1 MSRARSRC
9 WAACALVLVGA
20 GSGPV
25 RGDCRSWP
33 GEPEPL
39 PQAGTS
45 DELLARWIALRREEL
60 RGLALLIEASDPL
73 EARRVW
79 LHAACLA
86 PGDSEIAAAL
96 ARTARPIVHRID
108 VERGL
113 PPVSAR
119 RASLEQA
126 FDVLDGSVWIAPDEP
141 DNSALAGFDFAE
153 IDAQIAGAGVDLEQ
167 ARFGSAAEAADLAR
181 AKLARLPAAPAV
193 RERRARIELVAA
205 TASLA
210 RGDAQEAEDCL
221 ERALQARPDL
231 TLDPG
236 ASPPKLQ
243 RLFNEIRERRAG
255 QAS

>member
-1 MSRARSRC
+1 VSPARSRL
-9 WAACALVLVGA
+9 WFACALVLAGA

-45 DELLARWIALRREEL
+45 DELLARWLALRREEL

-79 LHAACLA
+79 MHAACLA

-96 ARTARPIVHRID
+96 ARTARPVVHRIG
-108 VERGL
+108 VERGQ
-113 PPVSAR
+113 PPVSGR
-119 RASLEQA
+119 RVSLEQA
-126 FDVLDGSVWIAPDEP
+126 FDVLDHSAWLAPEGP
-141 DNSALAGFDFAE
+141 DDTAVAGFDFRDVDSQ
-153 IDAQIAGAGVDLEQ
+153 IDAAGADLDH
-167 ARFGSAAEAADLAR
+167 ARFESAAGAADLAR

-193 RERRARIELVAA
+193 RERRARIELLAA
-205 TASLA
+205 TARLA
-210 RGDAQEAEDCL
+210 LGDAQEAGDCL

-255 QAS
+255 QAG